1 MGFLDFLFKKK
12 PKADEPAKAS
22 SDSAPQRKHSRKVI
36 IAGKRDSDRLPP
48 AKPAVPP
55 PVPAASATVAT
66 IPPPAKPD
74 TGFSLASKQRP
85 PSERP
90 KSREPIIA
98 SAPPEFTGD
107 LSAVSKPKQS
117 NGGTRTGDAA
127 LLEFLRLS
135 VDGKPSLIT
144 YEQEVEIKALA
155 ASEDLPIDVAAVRI
169 GALTEDQLVNALTQ
183 KCWVPHLKVDKY
195 EIRKK
200 ALDTIAREDAS
211 FYGVFPVD
219 KLGSLLTLAMVNP
232 LDTEAI
238 RVLQGKTGLDIKTVV
253 ATRSEI
259 LQGIDKYYGGKVQAK
274 ENSLSFAQDVEP
286 TSVTSMMAKVT
297 RSSGPH
303 QVRTPLP
310 APAMQRG
317 QTDIAP
323 EFAPEIQDIDDI
335 LAGDE
340 VIAPAIIEPI
350 ALKIEA
356 EPELVETAAEPTGL
370 ESAQVPKAPAA
381 AAPEAPLEIEVPEPV
396 IAPPRPAFR
405 IPPTPA
411 PVQVEQ
417 ISLEETA
424 AIIPPPPVPKPSKT
438 GEFEFS
444 LEDAAANA
452 GSGALERTPS
462 HSSIAPEFDGPATPA
477 TAPKAPAKPAPAL
490 VEAQPAPVPPVQT
503 APVQPAAPMAPAAPK
518 AVVAAAPVAPA
529 APARHPLPASGP
541 APATARPATA
551 SFTSQSTPASA
562 QPAGVNLVPV
572 TEDEFQHAISHGKS
586 HMFDKWVGLQ
596 TRNRIINAVVLDPE
610 IDKLLAPA
618 FTEPR
623 KVA

>member
-12 PKADEPAKAS
+12 PKADEAAKVS

-36 IAGKRDSDRLPP
+36 VAGKASRDSDRLPSP
-48 AKPAVPP
+48 KPAAPP
-55 PVPAASATVAT
+55 PVPAAAATVAT
-66 IPPPAKPD
+66 MPPPAKPD
-74 TGFSLASKQRP
+74 TGFSLSSKQRP

-90 KSREPIIA
+90 KSREPITA
-98 SAPPEFTGD
+98 SAPPEFIGD
-107 LSAVSKPKQS
+107 LSAVSKPRQS
-117 NGGTRTGDAA
+117 SGGTRTGDAA

-144 YEQEVEIKALA
+144 YEQEIEIKAIVA
-155 ASEDLPIDVAAVRI
+155 RDDLPLDAAAVRI

-200 ALDTIAREDAS
+200 ALDTISREDAN

-238 RVLQGKTGLDIKTVV
+238 RILQGKTGLDIKTVV

-303 QVRTPLP
+303 QIRTPLP
-310 APAMQRG
+310 VPAAQRG

-323 EFAPEIQDIDDI
+323 EFTPEVQDIDDI

-350 ALKIEA
+350 ALTIDA
-356 EPELVETAAEPTGL
+356 EPELVESAAEPTGL
-370 ESAQVPKAPAA
+370 ESAQVPKAPATSVPVPKA
-381 AAPEAPLEIEVPEPV
+381 VELPAAPIEIEVPEPA
-396 IAPPRPAFR
+396 IAPARPAFR
-405 IPPTPA
+405 VPPTPVPA
-411 PVQVEQ
+411 QVEQ
-417 ISLEETA
+417 ISLDETA
-424 AIIPPPPVPKPSKT
+424 AIIPPPVPKPSKT
-438 GEFEFS
+438 GEFEFG
-444 LEDAAANA
+444 LEDATPNA
-452 GSGALERTPS
+452 GSGALERTPA
-462 HSSIAPEFDGPATPA
+462 HSSIAPEFDGPSIQA
-477 TAPKAPAKPAPAL
+477 KAPAKPAP
-490 VEAQPAPVPPVQT
+490 VEAKPAPVQAEVKPGS
-503 APVQPAAPMAPAAPK
+503 APVQPVAPVQPK
-518 AVVAAAPVAPA
+518 AAVSPPVRRPMTGTSSSA
-529 APARHPLPASGP
+529 
-541 APATARPATA
+541 ARPATA
-551 SFTSQSTPASA
+551 SFSSQSTPATA
-562 QPAGVNLVPV
+562 QPAGINLVPV

-618 FTEPR
+618 FSEPR